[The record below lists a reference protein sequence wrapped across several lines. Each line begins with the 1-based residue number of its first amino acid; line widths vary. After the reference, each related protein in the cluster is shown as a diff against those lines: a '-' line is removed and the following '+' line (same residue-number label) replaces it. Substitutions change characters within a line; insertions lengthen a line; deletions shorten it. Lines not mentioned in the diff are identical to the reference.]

1 MVQIK
6 DNHINRFLTELGGSV
21 VPSART
27 QHTPTVLA
35 EKRTAQT

>member
-6 DNHINRFLTELGGSV
+6 DNHINRFLTEPGDSV

-27 QHTPTVLA
+27 QHTPTVLT
-35 EKRTAQT
+35 EKRTAQV